1 MVLSRL
7 LSVLPRLPK
16 LKPRRC
22 NASSGLGLNFF
33 HGFPRDIA
41 GIGSNYDNKKD
52 SYVFPSLSLAMTG
65 IVGLS
70 LDQEDPNTSE
80 DEDVELSDA
89 NDNSHEESFMEDK
102 SVFDKCKLEMIAGDK
117 EGSEWL
123 VLDSLF
129 ILHRYRSLGN
139 QTFWE
144 CSGRRA
150 FNCPFKATTIVN
162 EDDDEKLELVYM
174 YKLDRHDCGQ
184 TKMGPILQKFRN
196 KLKMRMSDN
205 FKSKFHTVFAEEKKL
220 LLNQYKDAPDL
231 LERIVYEIKDK
242 RTYRVCSQRARAKRF
257 PKNPTCSEEMDL
269 DLIGL
274 KRFELGRSSH
284 FDPNVKDKEIILLG
298 TPLSAKAWAQS
309 EFKSGD
315 GTFKICPKQFYQVCN
330 PSLKDIICSNILFF

>member
-16 LKPRRC
+16 LKPKKC
-22 NASSGLGLNFF
+22 NASSGLDLKFF
-33 HGFPRDIA
+33 QGFPRGIA
-41 GIGSNYDNKKD
+41 GIGSNYDKKRD

-70 LDQEDPNTSE
+70 LDQDDPNTSE
-80 DEDVELSDA
+80 EEDVELSDV

-102 SVFDKCKLEMIAGDK
+102 AVFEKCKLEMIAGDK
-117 EGSEWL
+117 KGSEWL
-123 VLDSLF
+123 VLDNLF

-139 QTFWE
+139 QNFWK

-150 FNCPFKATTIVN
+150 FNRPFKAATIVN
-162 EDDDEKLELVYM
+162 KDDDEKLELFFM
-174 YKLDRHDCGQ
+174 YKLDMHDCGQ
-184 TKMGPILQKFRN
+184 TKMGPILQK
-196 KLKMRMSDN
+196 
-205 FKSKFHTVFAEEKKL
+205 KL
-220 LLNQYKDAPDL
+220 LLNQYKESPDL
-231 LERIVYEIKDK
+231 LERIVYEIKDE
-242 RTYRVCSQRARAKRF
+242 RTYHVCSQRARAKRF

-315 GTFKICPKQFYQVCN
+315 GTFVTRQITGEVFKKIT
-330 PSLKDIICSNILFF
+330 